1 MYYVEYEG
9 GVKKFIDLVQ
19 ISTKAK
25 LTRAVRLMIEYGP
38 DLGMPLS
45 RKIDSQLYELRIRG
59 TQEVRIFY
67 TCFKKTIVMLHGF
80 VKKTQKIPR
89 RELEKAHK
97 HLVEYK

>member
-67 TCFKKTIVMLHGF
+67 TYFKKTIVMLHGF